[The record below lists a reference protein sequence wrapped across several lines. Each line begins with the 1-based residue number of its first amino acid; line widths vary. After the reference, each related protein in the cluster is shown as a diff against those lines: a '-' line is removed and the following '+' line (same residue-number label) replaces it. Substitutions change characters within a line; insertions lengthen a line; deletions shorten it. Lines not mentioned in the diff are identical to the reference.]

1 MNTILGAS
9 GQVGSAVVANLLKNR
24 QPVKGIIRNE
34 KKAARLKKAGATVAL
49 ADIHDESAL
58 TASFR
63 DATAL
68 LVLTPETGEEPDI
81 MKDTRAVLQNYR
93 KAVEK
98 SAARK
103 IIGLSSVG
111 AQHEKGTGNLM
122 MSYMLEHAFE
132 GLPVKQIFIRPSYYF
147 SNWLEYLDTAKANG
161 VLPTFFPI
169 DLSIPM
175 ISPMDVARII
185 AKVMMANANEDARTV
200 YELEGPAWYSSIDV
214 ANAFSEII
222 GTKVEAK
229 QIDRTEWKKTLKPLG
244 FSEDGIKNF
253 IEMTDAVISGKA
265 LPEKNN
271 TVTLKGETTLMQYL
285 KNEIADK

>member
-24 QPVKGIIRNE
+24 QPVKGVIRNE

-58 TASFR
+58 AASFR

-68 LVLTPETGEEPDI
+68 LVLTPETGEEADL
-81 MKDTRAVLQNYR
+81 MKDTRTVLQNYR
-93 KAVEK
+93 KAVAAS
-98 SAARK
+98 SASK
-103 IIGLSSVG
+103 VVGLSSVG

-132 GLPVKQIFIRPSYYF
+132 GLPVKQVFIRPSYYF
-147 SNWLEYLDTAKANG
+147 SNWLEYLDTVKDEG
-161 VLPTFFPI
+161 ILPTFFPA

-175 ISPMDVARII
+175 ISPIDVAEII
-185 AKVMMANANEDARTV
+185 AKVMMDDVNQDVQTV

-214 ANAFSEII
+214 ANTFSEILGI
-222 GTKVEAK
+222 KVETK
-229 QIDRTEWKKTLKPLG
+229 QIDRAEWEKALKPFG
-244 FSEDGIKNF
+244 FSKDGIRNF

-271 TVTLKGETTLMQYL
+271 VVTIKGKTTLMQYMT
-285 KNEIADK
+285 NEIADK